1 MRSFEAFVANRY
13 LKTRKKGAFVR
24 VMVRFARWGIA
35 LGVFAMVIALALMNG
50 FREDIQTN
58 LFSATGHFTVAHLSG
73 EIPDT
78 QGALRSIRAIP
89 GVVAAS
95 PMRMDHGLL
104 KPAGNDAPPAPLL
117 LKAVDPLSAHGT
129 SSIFDSLQ
137 PLPVERLQ
145 EGEILLGKEMAQ
157 NLGLHLGDSVGV
169 AYLRLD
175 LGLSGLQPKMAGY
188 KVAGI
193 FQSHIG
199 EYDKS
204 WAFIHLNDAM
214 RLAGSDQAEMIEIR
228 ARSMDAIDEAKRA
241 VLETLNGPGGGAFFA
256 QDLRDTNRALFAAL
270 KVEKWIFG
278 AILALIVLIAAFNIV
293 GSLVLLVTEKRRD
306 LGVLLALGATPRQI
320 QRLFELQ
327 GLRIG
332 AVGTA
337 WGLGISVPFCLVAD
351 HFKLI
356 KLPAAVYDFI
366 TFVPFRL
373 NLTDLLLVAI
383 FPLAVAWGA
392 SRYPARRAS
401 RVDPVDA
408 LRAD

>member
-1 MRSFEAFVANRY
+1 VRSFEGFVAQRY

-50 FREDIQTN
+50 FREDIQAN
-58 LFSATGHFTVAHLSG
+58 LFSATAHFTVANLGG

-78 QGALRSIRAIP
+78 ADALRIIRATP

-104 KPAGNDAPPAPLL
+104 KPADSGAPPAPLM
-117 LKAVDPLSAHGT
+117 LKAVDPASAHGT
-129 SSIFDSLQ
+129 SSIFDSLR
-137 PLPVERLQ
+137 PIPVEQLK
-145 EGEILLGKEMAQ
+145 EGEILIGQELAR
-157 NLGLHLGDSVGV
+157 NLGLRVGDPV
-169 AYLRLD
+169 AVVFLRMD
-175 LGLSGLQPKMAGY
+175 LGLSGLQPKMAGF

-193 FQSHIG
+193 FNSHIS

-204 WAFIHLNDAM
+204 WAFIHILDAE
-214 RLAGSDQAEMIEIR
+214 RLAGTDQAEMIEVR
-228 ARSMDAIDEAKRA
+228 ARSVDAIDEVKPA
-241 VLETLNGPGGGAFFA
+241 VLAALNGKGPGPYFA

-270 KVEKWIFG
+270 RVEKWIFG

-306 LGVLLALGATPRQI
+306 LGVFLALGATPRQI

-337 WGLGISVPFCLVAD
+337 WGLGLSVPFCLVAD
-351 HFKLI
+351 RYRLI
-356 KLPAAVYDFI
+356 KLPPAVYDFI

-373 NLTDLLLVAI
+373 HVLDLALVAV
-383 FPLAVAWGA
+383 FPLLVAWGA
-392 SRYPARRAS
+392 SRYPARRAAS
-401 RVDPVDA
+401 VDPVDA

>member
-1 MRSFEAFVANRY
+1 MRSFEAFVAQRY

-35 LGVFAMVIALALMNG
+35 LGVFAMVIALALMDG
-50 FREDIQTN
+50 FREEIQAN
-58 LFSATGHFTVAHLSG
+58 LFSATAHFTVANLSG
-73 EIPDT
+73 DIPDT
-78 QGALRSIRAIP
+78 RETLRIIRATP

-104 KPAGNDAPPAPLL
+104 KPADNGAPPAPLM
-117 LKAVDPLSAHGT
+117 LKAVDPDSAHGT
-129 SSIFDSLQ
+129 SSIFDSLR
-137 PLPVERLQ
+137 PGPISRLK
-145 EGEILLGKEMAQ
+145 EGEIVIGQELAR
-157 NLGLHLGDSVGV
+157 NLGIRVGDAV
-169 AYLRLD
+169 AVVFMRLD
-175 LGLSGLQPKMAGY
+175 LGLSGLQPKMSGF

-204 WAFIHLNDAM
+204 WAFIHILDAE
-214 RLAGSDQAEMIEIR
+214 RLAGTDQAEMIEVR
-228 ARSMDAIDEAKRA
+228 ARSVEAIEQVKPA
-241 VLETLNGPGGGAFFA
+241 VLAALNGSGPGPFFA
-256 QDLRDTNRALFAAL
+256 QDLRDTNRSLFAAL
-270 KVEKWIFG
+270 RVEKWIFG

-306 LGVLLALGATPRQI
+306 LGVFLALGATPRQI

-337 WGLGISVPFCLVAD
+337 WGLGVSVPFCLIAD
-351 HFKLI
+351 HYRLI

-373 NLTDLLLVAI
+373 HLFDLVLVAA
-383 FPLAVAWGA
+383 FPLLVAWGA
-392 SRYPARRAS
+392 SRYPARRAAS
-401 RVDPVDA
+401 VDPVDA

>member
-1 MRSFEAFVANRY
+1 VRSFEAFVAQRY
-13 LKTRKKGAFVR
+13 LRTRKKGAFVR
-24 VMVRFARWGIA
+24 VMVGFARWGIA

-50 FREDIQTN
+50 FREDIQAN
-58 LFSATGHFTVAHLSG
+58 LFSATAHFTVANLSG

-78 QGALRSIRAIP
+78 EASLRIIRATP

-104 KPAGNDAPPAPLL
+104 KPASSDAPPAPLM
-117 LKAVDPLSAHGT
+117 LKAVDPASAHGT
-129 SSIFDSLQ
+129 SSIFDSLK
-137 PLPVERLQ
+137 PNPVEQLQ
-145 EGEILLGKEMAQ
+145 EGEILIGQELAR
-157 NLGLHLGDSVGV
+157 NLGLRIGDQV
-169 AYLRLD
+169 AVVFLRMD
-175 LGLSGLQPKMAGY
+175 LGLAGLQPKMAGF
-188 KVAGI
+188 KVAGT

-199 EYDKS
+199 EYDKG
-204 WAFIHLNDAM
+204 WAFIHIKDAE
-214 RLAGSDQAEMIEIR
+214 RLADTDQAEMIEVR
-228 ARSMDAIDEAKRA
+228 ARSIDAIDQVKPA
-241 VLETLNGPGGGAFFA
+241 VLAALNGSGPGPFFA

-270 KVEKWIFG
+270 RVEKWIFG
-278 AILALIVLIAAFNIV
+278 AVLALIVLIAAFNIV

-306 LGVLLALGATPRQI
+306 LGVFLALGATPRQI

-351 HFKLI
+351 HYRLI

-373 NLTDLLLVAI
+373 NPFDLALVAV
-383 FPLAVAWGA
+383 FPLLVAWGA
-392 SRYPARRAS
+392 SRYPARRAAS
-401 RVDPVDA
+401 VDPVDA

>member
-1 MRSFEAFVANRY
+1 MRSFEAFVAQRY

-50 FREDIQTN
+50 FREDIQAN
-58 LFSATGHFTVAHLSG
+58 LFSATAHFTVANLAA

-78 QGALRSIRAIP
+78 QQALRIVRATP

-104 KPAGNDAPPAPLL
+104 KPTDSGAPPAPLM
-117 LKAVDPLSAHGT
+117 LKAVDPASAHGT

-137 PLPVERLQ
+137 PIKVEQLK
-145 EGEILLGKEMAQ
+145 EGEILIGQELARSLGIRI
-157 NLGLHLGDSVGV
+157 GDSVAV
-169 AYLRLD
+169 VFLRMD
-175 LGLSGLQPKMAGY
+175 LGLAGLQPKMAGF
-188 KVAGI
+188 KVAGT
-193 FQSHIG
+193 FNSHIG

-204 WAFIHLNDAM
+204 WAFIHLLDAE
-214 RLAGSDQAEMIEIR
+214 RLAGSDQAEMIEVR
-228 ARSMDAIDEAKRA
+228 ARSVDAIDQVKPA
-241 VLETLNGPGGGAFFA
+241 VLAALNGSGPGPFFA

-278 AILALIVLIAAFNIV
+278 AVLALIVLIAAFNIV

-306 LGVLLALGATPRQI
+306 LGVFLALGATPRQI

-337 WGLGISVPFCLVAD
+337 WGLGISVPFCLIAD
-351 HFKLI
+351 HYRLI

-373 NLTDLLLVAI
+373 NPFDLALVAV
-383 FPLAVAWGA
+383 FPLLVAWGA
-392 SRYPARRAS
+392 SRYPARRAAS
-401 RVDPVDA
+401 VDPVDA